1 MQSASERKRGREAAH
16 IHCALRG
23 RVGRHDELA
32 QMIGKD
38 LEADVVCE
46 DRDATILRLRERAG
60 EHVCGER
67 DKAITYTQ
75 K

>member
-1 MQSASERKRGREAAH
+1 
-16 IHCALRG
+16 
-23 RVGRHDELA
+23 
-32 QMIGKD
+32 MIGKD

-46 DRDATILRLRERAG
+46 DRDATILRLRERAS